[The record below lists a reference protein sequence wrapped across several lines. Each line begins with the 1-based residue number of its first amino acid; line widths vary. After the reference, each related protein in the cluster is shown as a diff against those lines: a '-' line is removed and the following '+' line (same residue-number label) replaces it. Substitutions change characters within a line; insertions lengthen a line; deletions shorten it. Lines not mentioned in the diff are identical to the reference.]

1 MTKAQ
6 FIHDGEVI
14 DYTPTAD
21 VAAGNVVVLGD
32 LVGVTK
38 RDIKANTLG
47 GLATVGVFD
56 FTKASAE
63 VITAGSTLY
72 WNEEDQEAT
81 ATEGTNKLLG
91 KAVAAAGAGTAVVR
105 GLLTR

>member
-1 MTKAQ
+1 MPKAQ

-38 RDIKANTLG
+38 RDI
-47 GLATVGVFD
+47 
-56 FTKASAE
+56 
-63 VITAGSTLY
+63 
-72 WNEEDQEAT
+72 
-81 ATEGTNKLLG
+81 
-91 KAVAAAGAGTAVVR
+91 
-105 GLLTR
+105 